1 MVTIDV
7 EKAFDS
13 LDLDLLL
20 CVFKKF
26 GFGDNFITWI
36 RILLNDQQSCIIN
49 GRFATQYFRLRK
61 LHAKV
66 TLLEVLF
73 TLIKS
78 QDNIYGIDLYDYS
91 FLFTAYADDSTFFLK
106 GIASVRILVD
116 TFKVFSCIP
125 GLKPNINKCEIS
137 GLGILKRAQGQSGL
151 FTKY

>member
-1 MVTIDV
+1 MTIDA

-106 GIASVRILVD
+106 DIASVE
-116 TFKVFSCIP
+116 F
-125 GLKPNINKCEIS
+125 
-137 GLGILKRAQGQSGL
+137 
-151 FTKY
+151 